1 MNYTDLPWP
10 AGVSVIPYP
19 EGRNQWLEARHA
31 KPWRIGA
38 SEASALFNAT
48 DPDDVASD
56 PINRYSS
63 PYSLAC
69 AKLGAPL
76 EAKDAK
82 LARKGHRYEKAIV
95 EDTIDELNDNAPEG
109 IRYEIVW
116 LPEYCSV
123 VNVAYPSLAATPDA
137 MVVCWRFHSPRV
149 VGNAFHPEGVA
160 SANLARYFEEDMHSW
175 YVIDWFGP
183 VEVKRVRFTK
193 RDEWEGEPPI
203 GYLIQN
209 QVQMLCCGCDKGV
222 IGGLISDDL
231 KVSVIDRY
239 APLCNTLVAATT
251 TFLQNLHEG
260 IMPPVDGTEA
270 TTRALNAFYRAKGE
284 APVDLPIELF
294 DLPMEL
300 ERAKEDEKRAKAKV
314 DEITNQIKAAMG
326 ENTIGR
332 LGSYNVSWKEQHRAA
347 HEVKASTFRV
357 LRITSTKKEK

>member
-1 MNYTDLPWP
+1 MNYSDLPWP
-10 AGVSVIPYP
+10 EGVSVIPY

-76 EAKDAK
+76 EAKDQK

-95 EDTIDELNDNAPEG
+95 EDTIDELNDNAPEYT
-109 IRYEIVW
+109 RYEIVW

-123 VNVAYPSLAATPDA
+123 VNTKYPSLAATPDA
-137 MVVCWRFHSPRV
+137 MVV
-149 VGNAFHPEGVA
+149 AFYDFPSGQFIVPQ
-160 SANLARYFEEDMHSW
+160 
-175 YVIDWFGP
+175 IQWFGP

-251 TFLQNLHEG
+251 TFLQNLHDG

-332 LGSYNVSWKEQHRAA
+332 LGCYNVTWKEQTRAE
-347 HEVKASTFRV
+347 HLVKASTFRV